1 MPKIRIT
8 KEFNFEMAH
17 ALWDYDGAC
26 SNIHGHSYKLFVT
39 LKGEILIDK
48 TNPKNGMVA
57 DFSDIKKLV
66 NTEIIND
73 FDHCLVISKEA
84 DLNCIS
90 ATKQMFNKV
99 IIMDFQPT
107 CENLLVYIA
116 EKLSVKLPEHLKLH
130 SLKLRET
137 ETSFAEWFA
146 SDNPV

>member
-1 MPKIRIT
+1 MAKIRIT

-39 LKGEILIDK
+39 LKGNILHDNK
-48 TNPKNGMVA
+48 SPKNGMVA
-57 DFSDIKKLV
+57 DFGDIKKLV
-66 NTEIIND
+66 KSEIVND
-73 FDHCLVISKEA
+73 FDHSLIISNQA
-84 DLNCIS
+84 DIECMS

-99 IIMDFQPT
+99 LIMDFQPT
-107 CENLLVYIA
+107 CENLLVFFA
-116 EKLSVKLPEHLKLH
+116 DKLIRKLPQHLKLY

-146 SDNPV
+146 EDNE